1 MPAYT
6 VEVKKVTK
14 QSVMSIRAQCHV
26 AELGAV
32 LAEILPEVW
41 RYLRKNGVSPSGPP
55 FTRYHGFDS
64 DKVDIEGGLPVA
76 SPLPGEGRIVAGL
89 LPAGDVATTIHLG
102 PYDKLPEAHDAL
114 HTWLSEHRK
123 NSAGPQWEVYWTDP
137 GLEPDPS
144 KWKTELM
151 WPIASP

>member
-1 MPAYT
+1 MPHEKNART
-6 VEVKKVTK
+6 AGEVE
-14 QSVMSIRAQCHV
+14 SVCNPRVEPMPLSRCEQ
-26 AELGAV
+26 G
-32 LAEILPEVW
+32 
-41 RYLRKNGVSPSGPP
+41 
-55 FTRYHGFDS
+55 TRVRVENDR
-64 DKVDIEGGLPVA
+64 VDIEGGLPVA
-76 SPLPGEGRIVAGL
+76 SPLPSEGRIVSGT

-102 PYDKLPEAHDAL
+102 PYDRLPEAHDAL

-151 WPIASP
+151 WPIASA